1 MCLPPR
7 EDEVAKTRPEAN
19 RRRFRLPLQRRQP
32 PAVEIEPDDCVTFQ
46 EEDEVYQVPTTLSCL
61 EDDQDRNELWYNR
74 DDIKEF
80 RRQAQVLSK
89 KKCLTEEPGDDSD
102 EEEECTR
109 GLELRMSLQ
118 RQDHKHKIVKRI
130 LDAQDDDCTA
140 EEISQISQQFSVWSR
155 KLALAQ
161 AHKDY
166 YAAYHPNLTS
176 VLPEMPALL
185 DCSRDLSH
193 KRSLLG
199 SSLEQ
204 SGRRVRCRMF

>member
-7 EDEVAKTRPEAN
+7 EEVAKTPGHNDSNHVVNKRPQLS
-19 RRRFRLPLQRRQP
+19 RRV
-32 PAVEIEPDDCVTFQ
+32 VEDLEDDHDRVTFQ
-46 EEDEVYQVPTTLSCL
+46 DSSNQVVLVQTALSCL
-61 EDDQDRNELWYNR
+61 EEDQDRQDLWYSR

-80 RRQAQVLSK
+80 RRQAQILSK
-89 KKCLTEEPGDDSD
+89 KCRDEPKSVCADV
-102 EEEECTR
+102 CTR

-118 RQDHKHKIVKRI
+118 RQDRKQMIVKRI

-140 EEISQISQQFSVWSR
+140 EELSQIAQQHSIWSR
-155 KLALAQ
+155 KLALAT

-166 YAAYHPNLTS
+166 YAAHHPKLTS

-185 DCSRDLSH
+185 DCSRELSH

-199 SSLEQ
+199 SCLEQ
-204 SGRRVRCRMF
+204 TGRRVRCRMF